1 MHVNDVSDTENRG
14 KDTWDRAILRQV
26 TCLVRGRLLWK
37 SVSNIRCLM
46 LFTLPRV
53 GRLITA
59 LSTCSAGRL
68 PPRLITL
75 CFVVDCLVSEILRCS
90 VIWTMQHHLRGV
102 CFGVLKSMMKSSK
115 TFKKKRQPDTS
126 HAATSLWLKNQRW
139 WKQFSLTA
147 VLFQPT
153 PTVDSSEPSQRDFNP
168 NNRPLYT
175 LFFLSTALAQIWNAN
190 YKQYTKSLT
199 ASAHCSLQKG
209 ITHSFSNVEAHLCK
223 WWRTF
228 ICSWLNDKLPKSYC
242 SEWIIFLLCW
252 MVRQIHVCIL

>member
-115 TFKKKRQPDTS
+115 TFKKKKATWYVSRS
-126 HAATSLWLKNQRW
+126 HKPVIKKPEVMKTIL
-139 WKQFSLTA
+139 
-147 VLFQPT
+147 
-153 PTVDSSEPSQRDFNP
+153 
-168 NNRPLYT
+168 
-175 LFFLSTALAQIWNAN
+175 
-190 YKQYTKSLT
+190 
-199 ASAHCSLQKG
+199 
-209 ITHSFSNVEAHLCK
+209 THSCAISAYPHS
-223 WWRTF
+223 RF
-228 ICSWLNDKLPKSYC
+228 IWAITKRFQSK
-242 SEWIIFLLCW
+242 
-252 MVRQIHVCIL
+252 Q